1 MNPLEDALAVAAFHG
16 TPRAALPLLAPL
28 DPAGDHP
35 DRVRWLAGVCLGA
48 LGRYDS
54 AAGWLLPVPAGLAS
68 LGGDAGPFAAAATA
82 APSAALSCRASHLRQ
97 LGWHA
102 EAEWLDVAALAAA
115 TEPDAT
121 LDALVGLVAD
131 AVGRLDLATA
141 RTRLDRAAAAVAR
154 DIDSGPDTGDSAWR
168 HRVRLDWVRA
178 EVALLGDDPSG
189 AVGPAQAALRR
200 SLTVVACRHAVK
212 SQLVLGAALEAGGQ
226 SRRAARV
233 LRGAAAGADR
243 LGLPTLVWPARTLL
257 ARVLADRAPATAG
270 RERQRALSARRRTD
284 SAPRGGTNR

>member
-1 MNPLEDALAVAAFHG
+1 MNPLENALAAAAFHG

-54 AAGWLLPVPAGLAS
+54 AAGWLLPVPARHAS
-68 LGGDAGPFAAAATA
+68 LGGNAATA
-82 APSAALSCRASHLRQ
+82 ATSAALSCRASHLRQ
-97 LGWHA
+97 LGRHG
-102 EAEWLDVAALAAA
+102 EAESLDVAALAAA
-115 TEPDAT
+115 TDRDAT

-154 DIDSGPDTGDSAWR
+154 CLDSDPDASDSAWR

-178 EVALLGDDPSG
+178 EVALLGGDPSG
-189 AVGPAQAALRR
+189 AAGPARAALRR
-200 SLTVVACRHAVK
+200 SLAVVAYRHGVK
-212 SQLVLGAALEAGGQ
+212 SQLVLGAALEACGQ

-257 ARVLADRAPATAG
+257 ARVLADRAPASAG

-284 SAPRGGTNR
+284 SPPRGGTNR

>member
-1 MNPLEDALAVAAFHG
+1 MDALEDALAVAAFHG
-16 TPRAALPLLAPL
+16 TPRAAVPLLAPL
-28 DPAGDHP
+28 NSAGDHP

-48 LGRYDS
+48 LGRYDA
-54 AAGWLLPVPAGLAS
+54 AAGWLLPVPARHAS
-68 LGGDAGPFAAAATA
+68 LGGNAGPFAAAAT

-97 LGWHA
+97 LGRHA

-115 TEPDAT
+115 TERDAT

-141 RTRLDRAAAAVAR
+141 RTRLDRAAAEVAR
-154 DIDSGPDTGDSAWR
+154 CIDYGPDTSDSAWR

-178 EVALLGDDPSG
+178 EVALLGEDASG
-189 AVGPAQAALRR
+189 AVGPARAALRL
-200 SLTVVACRHAVK
+200 SLTVVACRHTVK
-212 SQLVLGAALEAGGQ
+212 SQLVLGAALEACGQ

-243 LGLPTLVWPARTLL
+243 LGLPTIVWPARTLL

-284 SAPRGGTNR
+284 SPPRGGTNR